1 MKKIATLTCLH
12 SNKVCARVSCLSA
25 FQNRTAFFKD
35 YPEDTVLAAM
45 MTCNGCRSITETEP
59 QDDNGI
65 QEKIDRL
72 VHEGIQTVHVG
83 VCRLNKSGNECP
95 RITAICQMLEARE
108 IEVIRG
114 THAERH

>member
-1 MKKIATLTCLH
+1 MKKIATLTCLP
-12 SNKVCARVSCLSA
+12 SNEVCARVGCLSA

-45 MTCNGCRSITETEP
+45 MTCNGCRSMTETEP

-65 QEKIDRL
+65 LEKIDRL
-72 VHEGIQTVHVG
+72 VHEEITTVHVG
-83 VCRLNKSGNECP
+83 VCRLTRSGNECP
-95 RITAICQMLEARE
+95 RITAICQMLEDRG

>member
-59 QDDNGI
+59 QDDKGI

-72 VHEGIQTVHVG
+72 VHEGIQTIHVG

-95 RITAICQMLEARE
+95 RITAIWQMLEARE

>member
-59 QDDNGI
+59 QDDKGI

-83 VCRLNKSGNECP
+83 VCRLNKNGNECP
-95 RITAICQMLEARE
+95 RITAICQMLEARA

>member
-45 MTCNGCRSITETEP
+45 MTCNGCRSIT
-59 QDDNGI
+59 D
-65 QEKIDRL
+65 K
-72 VHEGIQTVHVG
+72 
-83 VCRLNKSGNECP
+83 
-95 RITAICQMLEARE
+95 
-108 IEVIRG
+108 
-114 THAERH
+114 

>member
-12 SNKVCARVSCLSA
+12 SNEVCARIGCLSA

-45 MTCNGCRSITETEP
+45 MTCNGCRSMTETEP
-59 QDDNGI
+59 QDDKGI
-65 QEKIDRL
+65 LEKIDRL
-72 VHEGIQTVHVG
+72 VHEEITTVHVG
-83 VCRLNKSGNECP
+83 VCRLTRSGNECP
-95 RITAICQMLEARE
+95 RITAICQMLEDRG

>member
-59 QDDNGI
+59 QDDKGI
-65 QEKIDRL
+65 QESTGSSMKESRL
-72 VHEGIQTVHVG
+72 YTSAPVG
-83 VCRLNKSGNECP
+83 
-95 RITAICQMLEARE
+95 
-108 IEVIRG
+108 
-114 THAERH
+114 

>member
-59 QDDNGI
+59 QDDKGI

-83 VCRLNKSGNECP
+83 ACRLNKSGNECP
-95 RITAICQMLEARE
+95 LIKAICQMLEARE

>member
-45 MTCNGCRSITETEP
+45 TFPAILYGTNHMISAIAGLAVAVFIAYKGKGLLIVAVGACSAVFVAE
-59 QDDNGI
+59 
-65 QEKIDRL
+65 L
-72 VHEGIQTVHVG
+72 VLMVV
-83 VCRLNKSGNECP
+83 R
-95 RITAICQMLEARE
+95 
-108 IEVIRG
+108 
-114 THAERH
+114 